1 MTLFSVVYDA
11 FFTLITDDMYLEI
24 TPEAT
29 RKDVKELLMASI
41 LTYEF
46 PEHVLTFKQI
56 TNELLEEVDVFNA
69 DLTLEEINILAQGMV
84 PIWYQRQINSVE
96 KTRQITSGADF
107 KISSQAAH
115 LRQLQNEYDKAIERH
130 WHLQALASRRRVTKD
145 GTRYETAFDL
155 FVKPMSITKKRREYE
170 D

>member
-24 TPEAT
+24 TEEET
-29 RKDVKELLMASI
+29 QKDCKELLMASI

-46 PEHVLTFKQI
+46 PEHVLTYKTI
-56 TNELLEEVDVFNA
+56 VNELLEEVDVFEA

-84 PIWYQRQINSVE
+84 PIWIQRQINSVE
-96 KTRQITSGADF
+96 KMRQITSGADF

-115 LRQLQNEYDKAIERH
+115 LRQLQNEYDKAMERS
-130 WHLQALASRRRVTKD
+130 WHLQALASRRQVVNGK
-145 GTRYETAFDL
+145 YESTFGL
-155 FVKPMSITKKRREYE
+155 FVKPLR
-170 D
+170 